1 MKNLLLFVS
10 IAVSSSLGPY
20 YFLKIHSPVGCSSPF
35 RLFPHQADSSL
46 PSNCSGSGLLVLSP
60 SYLLKQVKC
69 RLSALGFKVLCNVT
83 PNPFPPPSLTPP
95 WVYVTIAHVFCLL
108 RCFHALSF
116 PVFRCRPLRSVEMGS
131 CRTHLIYS

>member
-20 YFLKIHSPVGCSSPF
+20 YFKEILSLWAVPPLSSFLIRATLVFLLIVLEVGFWFCHP
-35 RLFPHQADSSL
+35 
-46 PSNCSGSGLLVLSP
+46 
-60 SYLLKQVKC
+60 YLLKQVKC

-83 PNPFPPPSLTPP
+83 PKPLPPSSLTPP
-95 WVYVTIAHVFCLL
+95 GCMSRLHMCFCLL

-116 PVFRCRPLRSVEMGS
+116 LVFRCRPLQV
-131 CRTHLIYS
+131 C